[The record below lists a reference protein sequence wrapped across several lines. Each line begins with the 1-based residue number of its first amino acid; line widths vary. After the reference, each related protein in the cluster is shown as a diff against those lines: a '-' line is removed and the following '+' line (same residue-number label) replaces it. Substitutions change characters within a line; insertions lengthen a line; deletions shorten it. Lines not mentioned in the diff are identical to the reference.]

1 MTTPSPPT
9 SPETAE
15 PPQPGGPSARARA
28 DAAKAL
34 RLLTPREAEVLAR
47 LAAGDDLR
55 AAADHLDL
63 APATVRAYVH
73 RAMRKL
79 GVSSRDEALAL
90 TGLLAGPTPAPAPAS
105 APAPPPTPGAAPA
118 PPPAAAAPLSPSP
131 TATTPTTPPAP
142 ATTPPAPATA
152 PSPTPSPAAAA
163 PLVPGPTAT
172 PAPAPAPAAPPTP
185 VAAPSPDT
193 APGSGPA
200 PVATPGAEAHRPSP
214 APARPA
220 PTEPDPAPPP
230 AVAAEAAPVGFAEL
244 CAVAHTRL
252 VQQTYLL
259 TGHRRRATHCVN
271 LALGD
276 ACRSWA
282 AVSALPD
289 PEGWVRARAFESA
302 LSPWRRGSP
311 RRSHLLRLPHR
322 RIRVGPATEP
332 EAPDRLTPRDRALLK
347 ALHRLSRPQRQAL
360 VLHDTL
366 GLPVSAVAA
375 SVESSTA
382 AAEGRVLTARA
393 ALARSVPELVGG
405 DPTEDGF
412 GERLG
417 GLLYRA
423 AVHGCPSPRL
433 PAAAMLVSGSRLR
446 SAVTTGS
453 AALLSAAMGTAV
465 VTTLLGSGPSELFR
479 PAEPAPPAVCTT
491 ASLGSAGPAALP
503 DGAPGLRSAWCSP
516 APGLPARFVAPPALA
531 AAAQPSGVQPSGVQ
545 PSAGQ
550 GPVGQAPA
558 AQDPTQSVQP
568 PPATR

>member
-55 AAADHLDL
+55 AAADHLGL
-63 APATVRAYVH
+63 APATARAYVH

-105 APAPPPTPGAAPA
+105 APTPPPTPTAAPTPPPAGAAPLA
-118 PPPAAAAPLSPSP
+118 PSP
-131 TATTPTTPPAP
+131 TTTTPTTPP
-142 ATTPPAPATA
+142 TPATA
-152 PSPTPSPAAAA
+152 PGPTPSPAAAA
-163 PLVPGPTAT
+163 PLAPSPTTPSPAAT
-172 PAPAPAPAAPPTP
+172 PAPAPAPA
-185 VAAPSPDT
+185 
-193 APGSGPA
+193 PGTVPESEPA
-200 PVATPGAEAHRPSP
+200 PAATPEAEEAPQPSP
-214 APARPA
+214 APAPA
-220 PTEPDPAPPP
+220 PAPAEPDPAAPP
-230 AVAAEAAPVGFAEL
+230 AVAAEAAPAGFAEL

-322 RIRVGPATEP
+322 RIKVGPATEP
-332 EAPDRLTPRDRALLK
+332 EAPNRLTPRDRALLK

-405 DPTEDGF
+405 DPAEDGF

-433 PAAAMLVSGSRLR
+433 HAPAMLASGSRLR
-446 SAVTTGS
+446 STVTTGS
-453 AALLSAAMGTAV
+453 AALLSVAMGTAV
-465 VTTLLGSGPSELFR
+465 VTTLLGSGPSDLFR

-491 ASLGSAGPAALP
+491 ASLGSAGPAAQP
-503 DGAPGLRSAWCSP
+503 DGSPGLRSAWCSP
-516 APGLPARFVAPPALA
+516 APGLPARLVAPPALA
-531 AAAQPSGVQPSGVQ
+531 AAAQPSGAQPSGAQ

-550 GPVGQAPA
+550 APV
-558 AQDPTQSVQP
+558 AQDPTQSVQSVQS